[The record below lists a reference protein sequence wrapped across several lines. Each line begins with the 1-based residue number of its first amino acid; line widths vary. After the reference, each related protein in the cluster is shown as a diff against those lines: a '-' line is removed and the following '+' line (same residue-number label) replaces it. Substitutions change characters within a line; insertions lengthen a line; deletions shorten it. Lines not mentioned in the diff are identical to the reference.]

1 MKRSTAPRVRS
12 TEGEAPR
19 GMKRMTSS
27 SPKTRSC
34 SAGASCVVNERIT
47 RRLVSSGSGIAGTYR
62 RIRQVAEVRAFR
74 AVRYDERAAG
84 PLSELICPPYDV
96 ISASQRAELAK
107 RRPDHFVRIE
117 LPDATPAA
125 HPVA

>member
-12 TEGEAPR
+12 SEGEAPR

-47 RRLVSSGSGIAGTYR
+47 RRLVSSGSGIAATYR

-84 PLSELICPPYDV
+84 PLSDLICPPYDV
-96 ISASQRAELAK
+96 ISPTQREELLA
-107 RRPDHFVRIE
+107 RSERNFVRVE
-117 LPDATPAA
+117 LPEATP
-125 HPVA
+125 VGY